1 MEGKLNIVNSLIK
14 APVQIA
20 LCNKDVGKFFVRKK
34 KQKKTLNILLVWILH
49 KTFFLKWLPPLAFAP
64 TVQCQ
69 RAGKI
74 YQYTVMCRH
83 DPLLQDGRLVLMTS
97 EGSPFLRRDPFLW
110 RDPMLLPP
118 YLWRYQAVSQSRI
131 PTKIPL
137 LRWTKRKLAQCGNYQ
152 YHKPHFTVNGADSE
166 LQIT

>member
-34 KQKKTLNILLVWILH
+34 TKKKHLIFYWFEFYIRH
-49 KTFFLKWLPPLAFAP
+49 FFLKWLPPLAFAP

-97 EGSPFLRRDPFLW
+97 EGSPFLRRDPFL
-110 RDPMLLPP
+110 
-118 YLWRYQAVSQSRI
+118 
-131 PTKIPL
+131 
-137 LRWTKRKLAQCGNYQ
+137 
-152 YHKPHFTVNGADSE
+152 
-166 LQIT
+166 